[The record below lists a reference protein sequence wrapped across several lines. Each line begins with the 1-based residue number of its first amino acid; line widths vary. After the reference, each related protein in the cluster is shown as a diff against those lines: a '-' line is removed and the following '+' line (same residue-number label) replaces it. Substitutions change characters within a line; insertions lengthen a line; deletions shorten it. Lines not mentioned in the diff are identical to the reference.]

1 MGWLAAVIDSARG
14 GRADRGGERIA
25 WVRSAGRGDN
35 GAMTP
40 SPPRKIIHCDCD
52 CFYAAV
58 ETRDDPRLAGR
69 PLAVGGS
76 PERRGVVAT
85 CNYEARAFGIRSAMP
100 MAQAL
105 RRCPGLVVLPPD
117 FSRYRQAAEQIRA
130 IFLDYTPHVEPLSL
144 DEAYLDV
151 TDAPAGGGSA
161 IRIAR
166 EIRARVRSDVRITVS
181 AGVAPN
187 KCLAKI
193 ASEWRKPDGLF
204 VITPE
209 RVDAFVRV
217 LPVGRLFGVG
227 AATAKKLAALGIDT
241 CGDLRALSQPQL
253 AEHFGAL
260 GERLY
265 ELCRGIDRRP
275 VQADRRAKSLSVETT
290 YARDLPGL
298 AACLDALAELHRE
311 LVRRLAR
318 LDTSYRIER
327 HFLKLRFDD
336 FTATTIERALPEGTA
351 LPGYRHL
358 CEEAWAR
365 RARPVRLLGLGV
377 RLCDS
382 AGAEPQQDD
391 LFAAGGEKA
400 R

>member
-1 MGWLAAVIDSARG
+1 MELPES
-14 GRADRGGERIA
+14 
-25 WVRSAGRGDN
+25 
-35 GAMTP
+35 
-40 SPPRKIIHCDCD
+40 RKIIHCDCD

-58 ETRDDPRLAGR
+58 ETRDDPGLAGR
-69 PLAVGGS
+69 PLAVGGR

-117 FSRYRQAAEQIRA
+117 FTRYRRAAEQIRE

-144 DEAYLDV
+144 DEAFLDV
-151 TDAPAGGGSA
+151 TGASAGGGSA

-166 EIRARVRSDVRITVS
+166 EIRARVRSEVRITVS

-187 KCLAKI
+187 KFLAKI

-204 VITPE
+204 VITPQ
-209 RVDAFVRV
+209 RVDDFVRA
-217 LPVGRLFGVG
+217 LPVTRLFGVG
-227 AATAKKLAALGIDT
+227 AATAKKLAGLGVET
-241 CGDLRALSQPQL
+241 CADLRTLPKPLL

-260 GERLY
+260 GQRLY
-265 ELCRGIDRRP
+265 ELCRGIDPRP
-275 VQADRRAKSLSVETT
+275 VLADRRSKSLSVETT
-290 YARDLPGL
+290 YAQDLPDL
-298 AACLDALAELHRE
+298 AACLTALAELHIE
-311 LVRRLAR
+311 LERRLAR

-351 LPGYRHL
+351 LTGYRRL

-377 RLCDS
+377 RLSDS
-382 AGAEPQQDD
+382 AGSGPEQRD
-391 LFAAGGEKA
+391 LFAAIAVGTEPSGTGPGG
-400 R
+400 